1 MTTTGHDPLDR
12 ALARLPRD
20 VAPAV
25 DLWPGIASSL
35 PPREAAPRRAVP
47 GWAWQA
53 AAAVV
58 LVVGSSLLTA
68 TLVRR
73 ETLRTVEAH
82 AQADAAD
89 AMVPASFAPARHL
102 GADYEAARRQLAASL
117 EQRLAAMPPTA
128 RQKLEYNLA
137 EMRRA
142 ADEIN
147 AALERRPGDPL
158 LEELLLNTYQ
168 DELGVISSVNQ
179 LTTTAYAAPTARQE
193 NVRL

>member
-1 MTTTGHDPLDR
+1 MDDRNTNRLDR
-12 ALARLPRD
+12 ALAALPRD
-20 VAPAV
+20 VEPAV
-25 DLWPGIASSL
+25 DLWPGIADVL
-35 PPREAAPRRAVP
+35 PSRAEAPRRALLA
-47 GWAWQA
+47 WAWQA

-73 ETLRTVEAH
+73 ETLRSVEAQ
-82 AQADAAD
+82 AQSEVAEAL
-89 AMVPASFAPARHL
+89 VPAAFLPARHL
-102 GADYEAARRQLAASL
+102 GADYDAARRQLAASL
-117 EQRLAAMPPTA
+117 EERLAAMPPNA

-179 LTTTAYAAPTARQE
+179 LTTTAYAAPAARQE
-193 NVRL
+193 KVRL

>member
-1 MTTTGHDPLDR
+1 MDDRDTDRLDR
-12 ALARLPRD
+12 ALAALPRD
-20 VAPAV
+20 VEPAV
-25 DLWPGIASSL
+25 DLWPGIAASL
-35 PPREAAPRRAVP
+35 PPRAASPRRGVP

-73 ETLRTVEAH
+73 ETLRSIEAQSQS
-82 AQADAAD
+82 QAAELL
-89 AMVPASFAPARHL
+89 VPASFAPARHL

-117 EQRLAAMPPTA
+117 EQRLASMPPTA

-179 LTTTAYAAPTARQE
+179 LTTTAYAAPAARQE
-193 NVRL
+193 KVRL

>member
-1 MTTTGHDPLDR
+1 MDVRDTDRLDR
-12 ALARLPRD
+12 ALAALPRD
-20 VAPAV
+20 VEPAV
-25 DLWPGIASSL
+25 DLWPGIAATL
-35 PPREAAPRRAVP
+35 PARPSASRRAWP
-47 GWAWQA
+47 AWAWQA
-53 AAAVV
+53 AAAVA

-73 ETLRTVEAH
+73 ETLRSVEAREQ
-82 AQADAAD
+82 AQVAEAL
-89 AMVPASFAPARHL
+89 VPAAFLPARHL
-102 GADYEAARRQLAASL
+102 GADYDAARRQLAASL
-117 EQRLAAMPPTA
+117 EERLASMPPTA

-193 NVRL
+193 KVRL

>member
-1 MTTTGHDPLDR
+1 MDDRNSDRLDR
-12 ALARLPRD
+12 ALAALPRD
-20 VAPAV
+20 VEPAV
-25 DLWPGIASSL
+25 DLWPGIAGSL
-35 PPREAAPRRAVP
+35 LPRESASRRVLPA
-47 GWAWQA
+47 WAWQA

-73 ETLRTVEAH
+73 ETLRSVEAREQ
-82 AQADAAD
+82 AQVADAL
-89 AMVPASFAPARHL
+89 VPAAFLPARHL
-102 GADYEAARRQLAASL
+102 GADYDAARRQLATSL
-117 EQRLAAMPPTA
+117 EERLAAMPPNA

-147 AALERRPGDPL
+147 EALERRPGDPL

-179 LTTTAYAAPTARQE
+179 LTTTAYAAPAARQE
-193 NVRL
+193 KVRL

>member
-1 MTTTGHDPLDR
+1 MDDRHTDRLDE
-12 ALARLPRD
+12 ALAALPRD
-20 VAPAV
+20 VEPVV
-25 DLWPGIASSL
+25 DLWPGIADSL
-35 PPREAAPRRAVP
+35 SPRAEAPRRKLPA
-47 GWAWQA
+47 WAWQA

-58 LVVGSSLLTA
+58 LVVGSSMLTA

-73 ETLRTVEAH
+73 ETLRSVEAR
-82 AQADAAD
+82 AQSEVAEAL
-89 AMVPASFAPARHL
+89 VPASFAPARHL

-117 EQRLAAMPPTA
+117 EERLATMPPTA

-179 LTTTAYAAPTARQE
+179 LTTTAYAAPAARQE
-193 NVRL
+193 KVRL

>member
-1 MTTTGHDPLDR
+1 MDDRNTNRLDR
-12 ALARLPRD
+12 ALAALPRD
-20 VAPAV
+20 VEPAV
-25 DLWPGIASSL
+25 DLWPGIADAL
-35 PPREAAPRRAVP
+35 PSRAEAPRLALP
-47 GWAWQA
+47 AWAWQA

-73 ETLRTVEAH
+73 ETLRSVEAQ
-82 AQADAAD
+82 AQSEVAEAL
-89 AMVPASFAPARHL
+89 VPAAFLPARHL
-102 GADYEAARRQLAASL
+102 GADYDAARRQLAASL
-117 EQRLAAMPPTA
+117 EERLAAMPPNA

-179 LTTTAYAAPTARQE
+179 LTITAYAAPAARQE
-193 NVRL
+193 KVRL

>member
-1 MTTTGHDPLDR
+1 MDDRNTNRLDR
-12 ALARLPRD
+12 ALAALPRD
-20 VAPAV
+20 VEPAV
-25 DLWPGIASSL
+25 DLWPGIADAL
-35 PPREAAPRRAVP
+35 PPRAEAPRRGLPA
-47 GWAWQA
+47 WAWQA

-58 LVVGSSLLTA
+58 LVVGSSMLTA

-73 ETLRTVEAH
+73 ETLRSVEAQ
-82 AQADAAD
+82 AQSEVAEAL
-89 AMVPASFAPARHL
+89 VPAAFLPARHL
-102 GADYEAARRQLAASL
+102 GADYDAARRQLAASL
-117 EQRLAAMPPTA
+117 EERLAAMPPNA

-179 LTTTAYAAPTARQE
+179 LTTTAYAAPAARQE
-193 NVRL
+193 KVRL